1 MAASPNS
8 ATRSRTSSPATPDG
22 LFDESIDTS
31 RCSHISTLLSDT
43 AESEPVL
50 KTFRRAVAWKAQRTH
65 DALHSAKRRKVA
77 SPICGT
83 CGLTMSRPFV
93 CLECAFSGC
102 WQDEHILEHLK
113 DEGHRFCVDT
123 QLGIVYCKECQDMIY
138 DHTLDNI
145 YQQVILKI
153 EERETKL
160 LDEKRPRESY
170 QPWKPG
176 EKDIAA
182 LENTTPLPCQG
193 RRGLL
198 NLGQTCF
205 LNATLQALL
214 HNPLLRNYFLGD
226 KHNPRWCKKNKE
238 KEDCACCELD
248 RLFSATHTPPPQPAF
263 GPTALLATTWRAAG
277 SLAGY
282 AQQDAHECFIAL
294 LNAAHTSARGST
306 LLKCNCIVHSTF
318 GGLLQSD
325 VRCPRCN
332 SMSETMDPCLDISL
346 GLGPGQNTLAGC
358 LKRYTQFES
367 LSLKDWP
374 CQKCSKVSQEA
385 NKRLSIKRLP
395 PVLSIQ
401 FKRFEQRGTET
412 YKIDTPV
419 RVPSSINMAP
429 YTTTAL
435 DGNGTYPGPEAMY
448 DYELFAVVN
457 HEGQIDNGHY
467 TSFARFQDT
476 WCRFDDDKVTPATLA
491 EVLGTTA
498 PIYMAFYVKRRL
510 DYKPH
515 TTPSYV
521 LTRES
526 EAVREREA
534 LAAKA
539 RAEQE
544 QARERER
551 EVEDELLA
559 TVGV

>member
-1 MAASPNS
+1 MASHSSS
-8 ATRSRTSSPATPDG
+8 AATPDG
-22 LFDESIDTS
+22 LFDEPADNNGCT
-31 RCSHISTLLSDT
+31 HISALLADPI
-43 AESEPVL
+43 ESEPLL
-50 KTFRRAVAWKAQRTH
+50 KNYRRVVTWKARRTH
-65 DALHSAKRRKVA
+65 EALHSVKRRKLA
-77 SPICGT
+77 LPTCGT
-83 CGLTMSRPFV
+83 CGLAIPRPFV
-93 CLECAFSGC
+93 CLDCAYSGC
-102 WQDEHILEHLK
+102 WQDEHVVEHLN
-113 DEGHRFCVDT
+113 DENHRFCVDA
-123 QLGIVYCKECQDMIY
+123 QLGVVFCKECQDMIY
-138 DHTLDNI
+138 DPTLDNLHQRI
-145 YQQVILKI
+145 VLGI
-153 EERETKL
+153 EEKETKHR
-160 LDEKRPRESY
+160 DEKRPREPY
-170 QPWKPG
+170 QSWKPE
-176 EKDIAA
+176 EKDI
-182 LENTTPLPCQG
+182 LLLNNTIPLPCQG
-193 RRGLL
+193 QRGLL

-226 KHNPRWCKKNKE
+226 KHNPRWCKN

-248 RLFSATHTPPPQPAF
+248 RLFSATYISPPQPAF

-282 AQQDAHECFIAL
+282 AQQDAHECLIAL
-294 LNAAHTSARGST
+294 LNAAHASARGST

-325 VRCPRCN
+325 MRCPRCN
-332 SMSETMDPCLDISL
+332 GFNETVDPCLDISL
-346 GLGPGQNTLAGC
+346 GLGPGNSTLAGC
-358 LKRYTQFES
+358 LKRFTQPEN
-367 LSLKDWP
+367 LAVKDWA
-374 CQKCSKVSQEA
+374 CQKCGKVSQDA

-401 FKRFEQRGTET
+401 FKRFEQRGTDT

-419 RVPSSINMAP
+419 RVPLSINMAP
-429 YTTTAL
+429 YTTEAIE
-435 DGNGTYPGPEAMY
+435 GGGTYPGPEALY
-448 DYELFAVVN
+448 DYELFAVIN

-467 TSFARFQDT
+467 TNFARFQDT

-491 EVLGTTA
+491 GVLRASA
-498 PIYMAFYVKRRL
+498 PIYMVFYVKRRL

-515 TTPSYV
+515 TTPSYI

-559 TVGV
+559 TVG